1 VSFSA
6 LVSSDDGGS
15 GYAVASGS
23 APDKIEILPAF
34 RTAYEKARLNTNPLD
49 IEPGAY
55 TVILEP
61 LAVADLLRYL
71 SFGGFSGKGIQ
82 NQTSFLTG
90 RLGSKVFDEKLTMI
104 DDHTHEHTRTLPF
117 DFEGTPRQTI
127 TLVENGVAKA
137 VVHDTA
143 SARKAGTQSTGHS
156 MNMPAFGGIP
166 LHLVVAPG
174 EKTLKE
180 IIESSDDALLVTR
193 FHYMNPVNPRQAQLT
208 GLTRDGFFKVENGR
222 IVAALKNMR
231 FTESMLQAMNDI
243 AAISSDRQQVGG
255 YYVPAMKIR
264 NFHFTGKASL

>member
-1 VSFSA
+1 MTQLVLGNSTGIKRYVRSNNVSFSA

-117 DFEGTPRQTI
+117 DFRGLLAKRLRWSGRRGQSRSSRHGQRQEAGAVDW
-127 TLVENGVAKA
+127 TLNEHAGLRR
-137 VVHDTA
+137 H
-143 SARKAGTQSTGHS
+143 SAT
-156 MNMPAFGGIP
+156 FGRR
-166 LHLVVAPG
+166 ARR
-174 EKTLKE
+174 KTLKE
-180 IIESSDDALLVTR
+180 IIESAMTR
-193 FHYMNPVNPRQAQLT
+193 CSSRVPLHEPSQSAGPGSAYPGWLFQGGER
-208 GLTRDGFFKVENGR
+208 R
-222 IVAALKNMR
+222 IVAAQNMR
-231 FTESMLQAMNDI
+231 FTEHVAGDE
-243 AAISSDRQQVGG
+243 
-255 YYVPAMKIR
+255 
-264 NFHFTGKASL
+264 